1 MSRAFVKESDT
12 GDAGP
17 ELPERPV
24 SEHPNLVTPE
34 GLALIETNLE
44 TLRQQQAAAQAS
56 GDGAALARIGRD
68 LRYWSA
74 RRATAQL
81 VPAPADRDR
90 VYFGSTVTLGR
101 QDGVRKTYR
110 IVGEDEANPAQGTLS
125 FVSPVARALLGKEVG
140 EAVQAGPAEM
150 EILAIA

>member
-12 GDAGP
+12 GDPGP

-34 GLALIETNLE
+34 GLALIEANLE

-74 RRATAQL
+74 RR
-81 VPAPADRDR
+81 PADRDR

-110 IVGEDEANPAQGTLS
+110 VVGEDEANPAQGTLS

-140 EAVQAGPAEM
+140 EAVQAGPSEM
-150 EILAIA
+150 EILAIE